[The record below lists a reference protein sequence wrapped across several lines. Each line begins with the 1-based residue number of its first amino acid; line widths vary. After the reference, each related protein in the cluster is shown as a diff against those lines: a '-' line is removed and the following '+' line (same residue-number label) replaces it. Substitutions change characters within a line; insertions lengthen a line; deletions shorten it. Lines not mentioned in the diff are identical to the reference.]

1 MQLPRGTLH
10 SVKKN
15 LQPSILFKEISGE
28 KFTGHCN
35 IYTNSGSASIVFREG
50 RCILAK
56 TGQFSGFDAYKRI
69 EMDPFNLSAELYTFT
84 ETQIGL
90 STEFNPDCTVVFPT
104 KTPLPK
110 KSEEKQAVPQS
121 RILAEVKR
129 QQRSEDGMKSDSPKD
144 IDTLFE
150 FRPAVNPKVRKP
162 KSDFQLPRGK
172 FVAIQKLVPL
182 LHVLT
187 FAEENN
193 FSGYIVIDIGTRKAS
208 TIFRHG
214 MCVMIDYPPA
224 YGEEAIRE
232 LQTDFGIKVTAE
244 LYVLSPQQMEL
255 TLEFNE
261 GYWANNW
268 TKKTG
273 VSVSSLSRD
282 SRAEKQNDRGGIA
295 HKNAEKPGFTTE
307 TKYSAPR
314 GHATTDIELN
324 PKKDETAEMP
334 GDEELD
340 EFAKQV
346 STLEHMDME
355 QMESRIRDNFKD
367 VIKELDLEYL
377 LANKETEKPIGDI
390 ND

>member
-1 MQLPRGTLH
+1 
-10 SVKKN
+10 
-15 LQPSILFKEISGE
+15 
-28 KFTGHCN
+28 
-35 IYTNSGSASIVFREG
+35 
-50 RCILAK
+50 
-56 TGQFSGFDAYKRI
+56 
-69 EMDPFNLSAELYTFT
+69 
-84 ETQIGL
+84 
-90 STEFNPDCTVVFPT
+90 
-104 KTPLPK
+104 
-110 KSEEKQAVPQS
+110 
-121 RILAEVKR
+121 
-129 QQRSEDGMKSDSPKD
+129 
-144 IDTLFE
+144 
-150 FRPAVNPKVRKP
+150 
-162 KSDFQLPRGK
+162 
-172 FVAIQKLVPL
+172 
-182 LHVLT
+182 
-187 FAEENN
+187 
-193 FSGYIVIDIGTRKAS
+193 
-208 TIFRHG
+208 
-214 MCVMIDYPPA
+214 
-224 YGEEAIRE
+224 
-232 LQTDFGIKVTAE
+232 
-244 LYVLSPQQMEL
+244 MEL